1 MIESIEDFFLNLD
14 WLQKK
19 IIQNYSPLFMGILN
33 VTPDSFFDG
42 GKYNRSDLLKVRIEN
57 LISQGADIIDIGG
70 ESSRPGSVPLQEKE
84 ELERVLP
91 AVEEV
96 RKISNVPISIDTYKV
111 KVAEKCISYGAN
123 IINDISGGEESNFEM
138 IDLAIEKNIPIVL
151 MHKKGLPITMQK
163 QVHYQNVI
171 EEVRTYFEEK
181 FKIIKDKVNKK
192 NKNFNKIILDVGIG
206 FGKYF
211 EHNQALIQNLVY
223 FQEKFQ
229 SPILIGMS
237 MKSFIGQLIGQEVN
251 YEKQT
256 DTEERLWGTI
266 GGQLAAILNGAD
278 IIRVHHVKEMRQAWL
293 SFKHCLTTK

>member
-1 MIESIEDFFLNLD
+1 MIKSIEDFFLNLD
-14 WLQKK
+14 WLHKK
-19 IIQNYSPLFMGILN
+19 SIQNYSPLFMGILN

-42 GKYNRSDLLKVRIEN
+42 GKHNRSDLLKVRIEN

-111 KVAEKCISYGAN
+111 KVAERCIVYGAN

-138 IDLAIEKNIPIVL
+138 IDLTIEKNIPIVL

-171 EEVRTYFEEK
+171 EEVRVYFEEK
-181 FKIIKDKVNKK
+181 LQKIKDKVNKK

-229 SPILIGMS
+229 LPMLIGIS

-251 YEKQT
+251 YETQT
-256 DTEERLWGTI
+256 EIGERLWGTI

-278 IIRVHHVKEMRQAWL
+278 IIRVHHVKEMRQAWI
-293 SFKHCLTTK
+293 SFKNCLSK